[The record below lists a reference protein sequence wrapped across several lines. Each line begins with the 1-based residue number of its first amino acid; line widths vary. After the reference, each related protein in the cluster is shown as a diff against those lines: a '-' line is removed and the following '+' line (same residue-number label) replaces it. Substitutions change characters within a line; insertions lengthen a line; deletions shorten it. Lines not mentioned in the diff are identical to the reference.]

1 MKSIDFLDDIIYP
14 YDDSYLGYGDP
25 PNIGLDGKINRKSV
39 LASYLVDMGKY
50 EKAIQQL
57 HEMFALTRKDS
68 SGLLQGEPT
77 FSYLQMARAKVF
89 LKADSVEYYFDL
101 MRKTLSDT
109 LINSFQF
116 AHYFQEKSFAFY
128 MEDKLDSA
136 EVNILR
142 CMAIITEGNLPIT
155 SIMGALT
162 PGYYLALIRIR
173 QNRIKEAIS

>member
-1 MKSIDFLDDIIYP
+1 
-14 YDDSYLGYGDP
+14 
-25 PNIGLDGKINRKSV
+25 
-39 LASYLVDMGKY
+39 
-50 EKAIQQL
+50 
-57 HEMFALTRKDS
+57 
-68 SGLLQGEPT
+68 
-77 FSYLQMARAKVF
+77 MARAKVF

-173 QNRIKEAIS
+173 QNRIKEAISPATGNRQPECSEFAPGNLRRYETAGTGLYPWW